1 MKRILLLP
9 ILALCLFIG
18 TAPVA
23 SAASFEPT
31 AITVQGDEDADT
43 EEAVDATEDGAS
55 EDADPSLMDDPVGEV
70 TNMVEKAKNWAIE
83 SGPALLLKIAI
94 FLAILLAAKIA
105 SKIAGG
111 IVNKAMNASKLKVSD
126 LLKKFAVNTV
136 TKIVFFLGLLF
147 ALENIGVNTGPI
159 LAAFGVVGFVIGFAL
174 QDTMGNFAAGIMILL
189 YRPYDVGQ
197 VVNAGGVTG
206 KVQDMSLVSTIMLT
220 PDNQTIIV
228 PNGGIWGG
236 TITNITANDT
246 RRVDLTAGIGYGDD
260 IPKAEALLMKIC
272 TDHELVLADP
282 APVVKVHE
290 LGDSSVNF
298 VVRPWSKTGDYWAVY
313 WDLTKS
319 IKMEFDKAGISIP
332 FPQRDVHVH
341 NVANG

>member
-1 MKRILLLP
+1 M
-9 ILALCLFIG
+9 
-18 TAPVA
+18 
-23 SAASFEPT
+23 SF
-31 AITVQGDEDADT
+31 
-43 EEAVDATEDGAS
+43 
-55 EDADPSLMDDPVGEV
+55 
-70 TNMVEKAKNWAIE
+70 VEKQVDNAKRFLIDDGPGLAIDI
-83 SGPALLLKIAI
+83 LI
-94 FLAILLAAKIA
+94 FLAILLGAKIV

-111 IVNKAMNASKLKVSD
+111 IVSKAMNASKLKISD
-126 LLKKFAVNTV
+126 LLKQFAVNTT
-136 TKIVFFLGLLF
+136 TKIIFFLGLLF
-147 ALENIGVNTGPI
+147 ALQSIGINTGPI

-174 QDTMGNFAAGIMILL
+174 QDTLGNFAAGIMILL
-189 YRPYDVGQ
+189 YRPFDVGQ

-220 PDNQTIIV
+220 PDNQKIIV
-228 PNGGIWGG
+228 PNGSIWGG

-282 APVVKVHE
+282 APVVKVNE

-341 NVANG
+341 NVAND

>member
-9 ILALCLFIG
+9 ILALCLFVG

-23 SAASFEPT
+23 TAASFEPT
-31 AITVQGDEDADT
+31 AITVQGDDAADT
-43 EEAVDATEDGAS
+43 EDAAEAALDDAEDGGSNLS
-55 EDADPSLMDDPVGEV
+55 EDPAGGIAK
-70 TNMVEKAKNWAIE
+70 MVEDAKTWLTE
-83 SGPALLLKIAI
+83 EGPGMLIKIAI

-111 IVNKAMNASKLKVSD
+111 IVNKAMSASKLKVSD

-147 ALENIGVNTGPI
+147 ALENIGVNTAPI

-189 YRPYDVGQ
+189 YRPYDIGQ

-220 PDNQTIIV
+220 PDNQKIIV

-260 IPKAEALLMKIC
+260 IPKAEALLMKLC
-272 TDHELVLADP
+272 TEHPKVLQDP
-282 APVVKVHE
+282 APVVKVNE
-290 LGDSSVNF
+290 LADSSVNF
-298 VVRPWSKTGDYWAVY
+298 VVRPWSATSDYWDVY

-332 FPQRDVHVH
+332 FPQQDVYMH
-341 NVANG
+341 NVSDD